1 MAFFVPPVLLIR
13 KKRLIR
19 SLMKAN
25 AYSADTAKRLDEL
38 DLLNPY
44 TFPFLTV
51 RMIKRNVIS
60 VTNDGKYYLCK

>member
-1 MAFFVPPVLLIR
+1 
-13 KKRLIR
+13 
-19 SLMKAN
+19 MKAN

-44 TFPFLTV
+44 AFPFLTV
-51 RMIKRNVIS
+51 HMIRRNVIS